1 MFNLN
6 QNLPNTKDNQWR
18 IELDQFVQKYE
29 KELSALAWGLTQEW
43 QNKTEILGID
53 LKPKPH
59 FVACS
64 RTAIE
69 QLNQNVNGNLQE
81 ILGIIDNYDPQTEI
95 VIIAIGEGQVKLIN
109 FMPKI
114 PPQNCFKE
122 LNINLDQL
130 ITKLEHLMLEKFT
143 SLG

>member
-81 ILGIIDNYDPQTEI
+81 ILGIIDNYDPQIEI

-122 LNINLDQL
+122 LNLNLDQL

>member
-122 LNINLDQL
+122 LNLNLDQL